1 MKEERIEEL
10 LRVFNRRL
18 LATPTDFHRYL
29 FYEIDWED
37 KLIGIKGP
45 RGSGKTTLLLQH
57 IKKIFHGNELD
68 KVLYVSLDNIWFADN
83 SIYDLV
89 DYHYTHGGTHIFIDE
104 IHYEPQWQTMLKNLS
119 DNYPAMYIVYT
130 GSSMLEIDA
139 HEGDLSRRQAMYEL
153 RGMSFREYLEFEGV
167 VKYEKYTLEDL
178 LAHHIEI
185 AIDINSKINVLAYFN
200 KYLREGYYPFYKSV
214 RHGLANRL
222 LATVNQVI
230 ENDYPQIDEVTV
242 STIRKT
248 KKMLMVLAG
257 CVPQL
262 PNMSQLYHELETDR
276 NHGLKMLWALER
288 GGLLL
293 LLGGKTKSINQLS
306 RPDKIYINN
315 PTLMFALTPHADIG
329 NVRETFFMNQL
340 SQSHELCY
348 PKTGDFMVD
357 GKYLFEIGGK
367 GKGFTQIKDIPD
379 SYLAVDDTEIGRGAR
394 IPLWLFGMLY

>member
-1 MKEERIEEL
+1 MTEARIEDL

-57 IKKIFHGNELD
+57 IKHCFHGNELD

-119 DNYPAMYIVYT
+119 DNYPGMYIVYT

-153 RGMSFREYLEFEGV
+153 RGMSFREYMEFEGV
-167 VKYEKYTLEDL
+167 VKQDKLTLEDL
-178 LAHHIEI
+178 LAHHVEI
-185 AIDINSKINVLAYFN
+185 AMDISSRTNVLAYFN

-293 LLGGKTKSINQLS
+293 LLGDKAKSINQLS

-315 PTLMFALTPHADIG
+315 PTLMYALTPHADIG
-329 NVRETFFMNQL
+329 NVREAFFMNQL
-340 SQSHELCY
+340 SQAHELSY
-348 PKTGDFMVD
+348 PKTGDFLVN

-367 GKGFTQIKDIPD
+367 GKSFTQIKDIPD